1 MFHADGSASAFGWTF
16 HGATPERVELIGF
29 SRDEAR
35 RSAADTQTTAQASQ
49 GRADILAAVRE
60 TAVRHKTNRA
70 LAAVGLNASEWH
82 QLFRSLIQAESAFNP
97 NALSPKGAIGLGQL
111 MPDTAHQLGVNPHD
125 MRQNLDGAARYFLT
139 QLSKFGSVEL
149 ALAAYNAG
157 PHRVEEYSGVPPY
170 RETQNYIARINRLS
184 GGLALRQVM
193 AASAVISTQNNTRSA
208 VLLGSEK

>member
-1 MFHADGSASAFGWTF
+1 MFHADGSASATGWTF
-16 HGATPERVELIGF
+16 HGAPPEDVKLIGYTQDSN
-29 SRDEAR
+29 SRKIQ
-35 RSAADTQTTAQASQ
+35 TPQTTTPASQ
-49 GRADILAAVRE
+49 THASILTTVRE
-60 TAVRHKTNRA
+60 TAARHESNRA
-70 LAAVGLNASEWH
+70 LAAVDLDASEWH

-111 MPDTAHQLGVNPHD
+111 MPDTARQLGVNPHD

-157 PHRVEEYSGVPPY
+157 PHRVVEYGGVPPF

-184 GGLALRQVM
+184 DGLAARQVVS
-193 AASAVISTQNNTRSA
+193 ASATPGPQNNTRSA
-208 VLLGSEK
+208 IVLGLRK